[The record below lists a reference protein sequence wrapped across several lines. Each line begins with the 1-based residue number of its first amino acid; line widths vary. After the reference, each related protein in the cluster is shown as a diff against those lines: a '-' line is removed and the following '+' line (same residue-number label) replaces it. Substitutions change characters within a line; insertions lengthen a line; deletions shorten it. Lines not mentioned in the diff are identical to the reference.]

1 MAKKELSAL
10 DSLLANEAGSN
21 LRNFKKMLREP
32 LIDGVNYNKDA
43 EDMITAA
50 ITKVIGKAKAFAPG
64 KPAGAI
70 GETQK
75 YINELVAANPEKKAK
90 ELERLADK
98 TIIGDMN
105 SRTFANKVSAAK
117 NLL

>member
-10 DSLLANEAGSN
+10 DSLLANEEESN

-32 LIDGVNYNKDA
+32 LIDGVNYNRDA

-50 ITKVIGKAKAFAPG
+50 ITKAIGKAIVMAPG
-64 KPAGAI
+64 RHEGAI

-75 YINELVAANPEKKAK
+75 YINELVAANPKKTAK
-90 ELERLADK
+90 ELNKLADK
-98 TIIGDMN
+98 TIIGNMKDRN
-105 SRTFANKVSAAK
+105 FANKVSAAK
-117 NLL
+117 KLL